1 MTCAEFRGRMDA
13 FATGALAAAEAAAF
27 EAHLEHCRACEDWLA
42 REEPIPEAVP
52 ALPRSIEPATD
63 LWPGIRQRIDRPVR
77 SIGRIAVPRW
87 ALAAAAVVLVALSS
101 GITAALLRSPDPAPL
116 ALRGVSALEA
126 QYAEVSQ
133 DLTRLLDEARTTLT
147 PETMA
152 TIERNLAVIDAA
164 LEETRQA
171 LARNP
176 GNEALGQMV
185 VVAWRQKVDLLR
197 RATAIGTK
205 S

>member
-13 FATGALAAAEAAAF
+13 FVTGALAPAESAAF
-27 EAHLEHCRACEDWLA
+27 EAHLERCRACEEWLA
-42 REEPIPEAVP
+42 REEPVP
-52 ALPRSIEPATD
+52 AGASVLPRSIEPARD

-87 ALAAAAVVLVALSS
+87 ALAAAAMVLVALSS
-101 GITAALLRSPDPAPL
+101 GVTAALLRAPDPAP
-116 ALRGVSALEA
+116 AARGVNALEA
-126 QYAEVSQ
+126 QYAEASR
-133 DLTRLLDEARTTLT
+133 DLGRLLEDARATLA

-152 TIERNLAVIDAA
+152 VIEKNLAVIDAA
-164 LEETRQA
+164 LIEAREA
-171 LARNP
+171 LARDP

-197 RATAIGTK
+197 RATAFGAK

>member
-1 MTCAEFRGRMDA
+1 MTCSEFQARVDA
-13 FATGALAAAEAAAF
+13 FAKGTLGAADTAAF
-27 EAHLEHCRACEDWLA
+27 EAHLEHCPACEAWLA
-42 REEPIPEAVP
+42 REEPMPAGVP
-52 ALPRSIEPATD
+52 ALPRSIEPTAD
-63 LWPGIRQRIDRPVR
+63 LWPGIRQSIDRPVR
-77 SIGRIAVPRW
+77 SIGRIAMPRW

-101 GITAALLRSPDPAPL
+101 GVTAALLRSGEPVPVAQ
-116 ALRGVSALEA
+116 RGVSALEA
-126 QYAEVSQ
+126 QYAEVSE
-133 DLTRLLDEARTTLT
+133 DLGRLLEQARTTLP

-152 TIERNLAVIDAA
+152 TIERNLAIIDTA
-164 LEETRQA
+164 LAETRQA

-197 RATAIGTK
+197 RATALGTK